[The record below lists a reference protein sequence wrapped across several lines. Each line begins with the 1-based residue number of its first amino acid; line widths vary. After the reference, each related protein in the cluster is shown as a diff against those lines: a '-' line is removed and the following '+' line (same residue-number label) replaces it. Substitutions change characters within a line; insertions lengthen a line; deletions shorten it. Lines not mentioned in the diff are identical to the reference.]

1 MCPPSSRSIINS
13 GQGVVTKRQYSVY
26 FVSLVAILSYLRLKS
41 IWQSIRSFV
50 KHQAEC
56 RQGNSWSLG
65 LPIASPRVVQSPT
78 VELEGISQMSQTEPN
93 SFTCPSCEKDMNL
106 TVANAVFYLFVYQ
119 PWVSYWHLI
128 CPNCDQK
135 MRCFVR
141 DNLQWEH
148 EWAEKNYIGMITQF
162 FPDADEL
169 AGYEETYDVHPIS
182 AHDLSDYEEKEVAFF
197 RYLLDKYS
205 PYEELG

>member
-1 MCPPSSRSIINS
+1 M
-13 GQGVVTKRQYSVY
+13 
-26 FVSLVAILSYLRLKS
+26 
-41 IWQSIRSFV
+41 

-65 LPIASPRVVQSPT
+65 LPIASPRAAQSQT
-78 VELEGISQMSQTEPN
+78 VELEGISRMSQTEPN

-205 PYEELG
+205 PYEELE